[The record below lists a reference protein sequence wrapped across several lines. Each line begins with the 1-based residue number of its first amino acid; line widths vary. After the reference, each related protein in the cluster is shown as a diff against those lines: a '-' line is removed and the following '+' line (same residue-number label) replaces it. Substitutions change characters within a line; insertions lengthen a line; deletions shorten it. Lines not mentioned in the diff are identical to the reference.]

1 MLYRRDKDRLTVS
14 QQENSEMLFR
24 AAREGDLG
32 RMKRILH
39 DDMVGIADFQFIK
52 PDVVLSTTLTAFL
65 SACAQEEYDGRD
77 IGRQALEGTVLLVE
91 HGANIMATVHL
102 KSNAI
107 ESAVRKDKLDVT
119 NYLITAVSPLSGE
132 TLNRIM
138 FCCDSAEMLQLLIVY
153 GADIKS
159 RGDDGATILMKI
171 NTNEN
176 RQRDIRRLALRS
188 GVDVNAQCR
197 GGTTALHE
205 AAVYGDLPSVMGLCK
220 AGASLDVKDRKGNTP
235 LDTAILWHR
244 QHWEMRDGREPPHAS
259 FSGTVQF
266 LREEAL
272 RRALRRNGI

>member
-1 MLYRRDKDRLTVS
+1 
-14 QQENSEMLFR
+14 MLFR

-220 AGASLDVKDRKGNTP
+220 AGASLDVKDKKGNTP